1 MASETEA
8 VTAAM
13 PEAVQPGPCA
23 VAEGVLG
30 EPAPAEPAPVAAA
43 PAPVVPTAVPTTVT
57 KPPVPLAQPPGPI
70 VPTAAPVAPVA
81 AVSPGGANGAA
92 KKKGRSGQESGMP
105 ESGEAGPT
113 GPVSNPLALRHERLS
128 GTISKYVP
136 SSGWGFVRSH
146 LFEGELGFKMES
158 VMMEC
163 QSYEFQEGE
172 GVEFD
177 VQADER
183 GRPHA
188 VALKP
193 IVGRKPNDCLGQR
206 HRGYVRRFADRWG
219 FLNAAAFDGDLFVHR
234 DNLLLSVPDQL
245 QDGQPPLRAG
255 QAVEFDV
262 ALDDRG
268 RTVAKQIT
276 TSALLRPCD
285 WIGRRLHG
293 YIRSFQGAWGF
304 INSDRFAGDLF
315 VHRDSLLSQYQGV
328 ELTVGTMVEFD
339 VERDHHKKG
348 GKNRLVARQV
358 AVLHQPNAMAQP
370 TAPYATALPPQHQ
383 LLPQHMGQLD
393 PMVYSTVPP
402 VQSLQGP
409 YGSTLNPQAA
419 SFAPLQT
426 APMYYQG
433 AQAAGVLPPDQ
444 HQQQLGAVYSGQ
456 PPYQYPDPQFAAQQ
470 QQVVPPQQLMPPLQH
485 SGLAPPQ
492 YGQQL
497 LAPGTQPQYAQP
509 QMPQQQ
515 LGQPGLPQPQL
526 PQPQLALHHQMAQ
539 PQYGQ
544 PPYGQ
549 MPYGQPLA
557 TGAPPQQAVPPQPVM
572 QGLPTAGTPDVSAAA
587 AQMMQPV
594 AAQNVAPAAPVAHEV
609 QPAPATAEGQ
619 QPQVLLHITT
629 HEWEPDQAG
638 QLRVRKGTLVN
649 VSHRAAHGWVYAA
662 TVQHGNEANEPA
674 SEGWVPQAVA
684 KRVSLCRV
692 AIDWP
697 AEGSGTLGLL
707 RGDLIAVSK
716 EAERGWVYGERI
728 SPRRPDWPSEG
739 WLPKKVLEY
748 ILM

>member
-1 MASETEA
+1 METLAAETEVAPLPEVGQPGLGAKLDGVTGVPVDAGVVAGTVPPA
-8 VTAAM
+8 VTSVSMVATASGPLAAGM
-13 PEAVQPGPCA
+13 PGP
-23 VAEGVLG
+23 VTTG
-30 EPAPAEPAPVAAA
+30 PMQNPSSTPVAGSTLAA
-43 PAPVVPTAVPTTVT
+43 TR
-57 KPPVPLAQPPGPI
+57 
-70 VPTAAPVAPVA
+70 
-81 AVSPGGANGAA
+81 
-92 KKKGRSGQESGMP
+92 KKGRGGVEAVGITP
-105 ESGEAGPT
+105 DGGEAVPS
-113 GPVSNPLALRHERLS
+113 GPVSNPLALRHERLN

-136 SSGWGFVRSH
+136 NSGWGFVRSH
-146 LFEGELGFKMES
+146 LFEGELAFKTES
-158 VMMEC
+158 IMMEC

-177 VQADER
+177 VQSDER

-193 IVGRKPNDCLGQR
+193 IVGRKPNECLGQR

-358 AVLHQPNAMAQP
+358 AVLHQPNVMAQ
-370 TAPYATALPPQHQ
+370 TAAPYTASLPAQQ
-383 LLPQHMGQLD
+383 LLPQPMPGAHQAMD

-402 VQSLQGP
+402 VQSLHAT

-419 SFAPLQT
+419 SFAPLQSP
-426 APMYYQG
+426 PMYYQNTQPTG
-433 AQAAGVLPPDQ
+433 GMLPPE
-444 HQQQLGAVYSGQ
+444 QQLGAVSYSQ
-456 PPYQYPDPQFAAQQ
+456 PPYQYPDQFAQ
-470 QQVVPPQQLMPPLQH
+470 QQVVQPQPLMPPLQH

-492 YGQQL
+492 YGQQM
-497 LAPGTQPQYAQP
+497 LAPGTQPHYGQPQIAQQQLAQP
-509 QMPQQQ
+509 AMPQAQMPQQQ
-515 LGQPGLPQPQL
+515 L
-526 PQPQLALHHQMAQ
+526 MAQ

-549 MPYGQPLA
+549 MPYGQPLS

-572 QGLPTAGTPDVSAAA
+572 PGLPQPGAPDATAAA
-587 AQMMQPV
+587 GQMMQPV
-594 AAQNVAPAAPVAHEV
+594 AAQSVVASGGTPNPHEGVAAAT
-609 QPAPATAEGQ
+609 ATAEGGQ

-629 HEWEPDQAG
+629 HDWEPDQSG

-662 TVQHGNEANEPA
+662 TVQHGNEATEPA

-692 AIDWP
+692 VIDWP
-697 AEGSGTLGLL
+697 PEGSGTLGLH

-728 SPRRPDWPSEG
+728 SPRRPDWPSDG

>member
-1 MASETEA
+1 MAAEA
-8 VTAAM
+8 EVAA
-13 PEAVQPGPCA
+13 APG
-23 VAEGVLG
+23 G
-30 EPAPAEPAPVAAA
+30 EEPTPAPAVEGASAAPADGAAAQEEVAAAPAEAA
-43 PAPVVPTAVPTTVT
+43 PAPVVAT
-57 KPPVPLAQPPGPI
+57 
-70 VPTAAPVAPVA
+70 PTAAPAPAAAGPVA
-81 AVSPGGANGAA
+81 AGPMQTTPVAAGAGGAAGIRR
-92 KKKGRSGQESGMP
+92 KGGRGGKEESGATP
-105 ESGEAGPT
+105 VDGGEAPS
-113 GPVSNPLALRHERLS
+113 GPVTNPLALRHERLS

-146 LFEGELGFKMES
+146 LFEGELAFKTES
-158 VMMEC
+158 IMLEC

-177 VQADER
+177 VQSDER

-188 VALKP
+188 VAVKP
-193 IVGRKPNDCLGQR
+193 MVGRKPNDCLGQR

-262 ALDDRG
+262 ALDYRG

-358 AVLHQPNAMAQP
+358 AVLHSPNMMTQQPPPYPTPLPAQQLMPQPMAGMAGHQAM
-370 TAPYATALPPQHQ
+370 
-383 LLPQHMGQLD
+383 D

-402 VQSLQGP
+402 VQSLHGP
-409 YGSTLNPQAA
+409 YGSSLNPQAA

-426 APMYYQG
+426 PPMYYQN
-433 AQAAGVLPPDQ
+433 AQPHAGMLSPEQ
-444 HQQQLGAVYSGQ
+444 HLGAVGYAQ
-456 PPYQYPDPQFAAQQ
+456 PPYQYPDHFG
-470 QQVVPPQQLMPPLQH
+470 QQVMQPQQLMPPLQQP
-485 SGLAPPQ
+485 GLAPPQ

-497 LAPGTQPQYAQP
+497 LAGHGGLGTQPHYGQP
-509 QMPQQQ
+509 QMA
-515 LGQPGLPQPQL
+515 QPGMPQHQMPQPQL
-526 PQPQLALHHQMAQ
+526 MAQ

-549 MPYGQPLA
+549 MPYGQPLS
-557 TGAPPQQAVPPQPVM
+557 TGAPPQQAVPPQPLM
-572 QGLPTAGTPDVSAAA
+572 PGLPQPVAPDPALA

-594 AAQNVAPAAPVAHEV
+594 AAQSVVASEV
-609 QPAPATAEGQ
+609 TAPAPATTEGQ

-629 HEWEPDQAG
+629 HDWEPDQSG

-662 TVQHGNEANEPA
+662 TVQHGNEATEPA

-692 AIDWP
+692 VIDWP

-728 SPRRPDWPSEG
+728 SPRRPDWPSDG